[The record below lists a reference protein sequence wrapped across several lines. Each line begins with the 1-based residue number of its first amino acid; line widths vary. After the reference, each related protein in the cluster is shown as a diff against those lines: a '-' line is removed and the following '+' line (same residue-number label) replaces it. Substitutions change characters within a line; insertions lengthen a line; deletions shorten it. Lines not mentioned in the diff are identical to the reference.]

1 VPVSPLC
8 CWIITPQLQYLMME
22 GQVLTE
28 RTASPETVRAY
39 LEAFVLESKESAAGS
54 VPSRTKSEVISVEG
68 DPVPHY
74 INEFWTSRQRQASTL
89 HELSYRACFKPQL
102 PGFFIRLLTREG
114 ETVYDPFSGR
124 GTTAIEAG
132 LLGRQVIANDI
143 NPLSAIMTAPRFT
156 LPVEGEVAERLAMV
170 PEGDERADLD
180 LSMFYHPETEVS
192 LVALRRYLSGRRQ
205 SGTEDKVDR
214 WIRMVATNRLTGH
227 SRNFFSVYTL
237 PPNQAVSQES
247 QCRINARRGQV
258 PPYKDVH
265 AIIERKSGQLLS
277 GLLTDERTHLAS
289 VGAGARFLTGD
300 ARETSEIR
308 SGSVALTVTSP
319 PFLDIVQYARDN
331 WLRCW
336 FNDLDALA
344 ISQGITMARTVQGW
358 SVVMGEVFD
367 ELYRIT
373 RPGGWVAFEVG
384 EVRRGTVS
392 LDLHVVPLGRAAGF
406 SCEGIVVNSQ
416 QFTKTSQI
424 WGVANNACGTNTNRI
439 VLFYKP

>member
-1 VPVSPLC
+1 
-8 CWIITPQLQYLMME
+8 M
-22 GQVLTE
+22 TE
-28 RTASPETVRAY
+28 RIASTDMVRAF
-39 LEAFVLESKESAAGS
+39 LETFILASGEGTAGAPS
-54 VPSRTKSEVISVEG
+54 VTRCEGISVEG
-68 DPVPHY
+68 EIVPQY

-132 LLGRQVIANDI
+132 LQGRQVIANDI
-143 NPLSAIMTAPRFT
+143 NPLSAILTAPRFT
-156 LPVEGEVAERLAMV
+156 LPEEGEVAERLALT
-170 PEGDERADLD
+170 PEGEVGADLD
-180 LSMFYHPETEVS
+180 LSMFYHPRTEVA
-192 LVALRRYLSGRRQ
+192 LVALRGYLIERRVSGA
-205 SGTEDKVDR
+205 EDTIDR

-227 SRNFFSVYTL
+227 SKNFFSVYTL

-247 QCRINARRGQV
+247 QCRINAKRGQV

-265 AIIERKSGQLLS
+265 AIIERKSGQLMS
-277 GLLTDERTHLAS
+277 GVPVDERARLAS
-289 VGAGARFLTGD
+289 VGATALFLTGD
-300 ARETSEIR
+300 ARETMAIR

-336 FNDLDALA
+336 FNDLDARV
-344 ISQGITMARTVQGW
+344 IGEGITMARTVPGW
-358 SVVMGEVFD
+358 SAVMGEVFD

-373 RPGGWVAFEVG
+373 RSGGWVAFEVG

-392 LDLHVVPLGRAAGF
+392 LDQHVVPLGRAAGF
-406 SCEGIVVNSQ
+406 SCEGIVVNAQ

-424 WGVANNACGTNTNRI
+424 WGVSNNACGTNTNRI
-439 VLFYKP
+439 VLFHKP